1 MQLVQFANPAPIDS
15 FCAANAVSEVCP
27 YSAPEI
33 LYRDRVTAECD
44 FYSLGLIMYEM
55 MTQNVRDVR
64 FRRLCRSAGERVIA
78 GVRY

>member
-15 FCAANAVSEVCP
+15 FCASNVVAEVCP

-55 MTQNVRDVR
+55 MTQNVRDGGFRRR
-64 FRRLCRSAGERVIA
+64 FRRRGRVIA
-78 GVRY
+78 GARC